1 MKLSARVRCWF
12 RASLRRTRMER
23 EMDNELHYHLERY
36 TEDLIRQGVS
46 PEDARRR
53 ARAEFG
59 AIEARKE
66 ECREALGLRLLDEL
80 RADVRYAFRM
90 MRKSP
95 AFTAVAVISLALG
108 IGANTA
114 IFTLMEAALWKSIP
128 IKSPEQ
134 LRLFSWVSG
143 PEDIMDGIWGSYG
156 RTPNGG
162 HTSTVFS
169 NAVFQE
175 MQRNNAVFDNLF
187 AFKPVGRITAVI
199 DGQVELVGGEL
210 VSGGFYEG
218 IGISTIA
225 GRPIGVAD
233 DTRGAEGAVAVLS
246 DSYWARRFARD
257 ASVIGKQID
266 LNQIPVT
273 IIGVNPPDFKGMEQ
287 GETPD
292 VFVPLSMQPLIV
304 PNQYAKN
311 GTLLDDPDNWWLLI
325 MGRLKRGLTELQAQ
339 AALDVVLEQAVR
351 ASLPNKKNRD
361 LPRLRLLTGARGL
374 DELREHYSKPLF
386 VLISFVGLVLLAAC
400 ANVANL
406 LLARATARQREIG
419 VRLALGA
426 GRGRISRQMLAEGSL
441 LALMGGAT
449 GLLFG
454 YWARN
459 GIPSLLSTSWEPS
472 PLQGQFDSQVL
483 MISIGVTIITGVLFS
498 LAPAWQANR
507 VELNAALKDGVRT
520 TMSLPKLI
528 VGNSLV
534 VFQVCLSLLLLVG
547 AGLFIRTLSNLR
559 SATLGFRPERVLLFT
574 VDPPRTRYAG
584 DKRKALFKQLEE
596 QIGAIPGVQ
605 SATLSE
611 DALVA
616 NNSSTTTVAPTGRV
630 PRKGEADRVWV
641 NDVGD
646 RFFETMGIPIL
657 YGRPLGQQDRA
668 NSPRVAVVNKQ
679 FVRDFF
685 PKDPNPLGKTFG
697 NSDTY
702 QIVGICGDAHYTR
715 VREQVPPTFYR
726 PYTQV
731 HDLRGM
737 TFEVKTAASKGTI
750 VRAISAVVRS
760 IDKDLPIF
768 DVRTQTEQIDAT
780 QSTERAFAA
789 LTLGFGLLALT
800 LACIGIYGIMAYVVA
815 RRTGE
820 IGIRMAMGAQNR
832 QVLVMIL
839 RETVL
844 LAGIGIVIGVFAAIG
859 LTRYL
864 ENMLYGLKPF
874 DPVTYSAAV
883 LVMLA
888 VALTAG
894 WLPARRASRLDPMV
908 ALRHE

>member
-1 MKLSARVRCWF
+1 MKLSARVRSWF
-12 RASLRRTRMER
+12 RASLHRTRMER
-23 EMDNELHYHLERY
+23 EMDNELHFHLESY
-36 TEDLIRQGVS
+36 TEDLIRRGVS
-46 PEDARRR
+46 PEEARGR
-53 ARAEFG
+53 ARVKFG

-66 ECREALGLRLLDEL
+66 ECREALGLRLIDEL
-80 RADVRYAFRM
+80 RADLSYAFRM

-95 AFTAVAVISLALG
+95 AFTAVAILSLALG

-128 IKSPEQ
+128 VKSPEQ

-143 PEDIMDGIWGSYG
+143 PEVIMDSTWGSFD

-162 HTSTVFS
+162 RTSTVFS

-175 MQRNNAVFDNLF
+175 MLQNNAVFDNLF

-199 DGQVELVGGEL
+199 DGQAELVGGEL

-233 DTRGAEGAVAVLS
+233 DTRGATGVVAVLS

-257 ASVIGKQID
+257 ASAIGKQIS

-273 IIGVNPPDFKGMEQ
+273 VIGVNPPDFKGMESGQ
-287 GETPD
+287 NPD

-304 PNQYAKN
+304 PNQWAKD
-311 GTLLDDPDNWWLLI
+311 GTLLDDPDSWWLLI
-325 MGRLKRGLTELQAQ
+325 MGRLKRGITELQAQ
-339 AALDVVLEQAVR
+339 AALDVVLQQAVH
-351 ASLPNKKNRD
+351 ASLPNKKDRD

-374 DELREHYSKPLF
+374 DELREHFSKPLF
-386 VLISFVGLVLLAAC
+386 VLMSFVGLVLLAAC

-426 GRGRISRQMLAEGSL
+426 GRWRISRQMLAEGSL
-441 LALMGGAT
+441 LALMGGAA
-449 GLLFG
+449 GLFFG

-459 GIPSLLSTSWEPS
+459 GIPGLLATSWEPS

-483 MISIGVTIITGVLFS
+483 MISIAVTVLTGVVFS

-534 VFQVCLSLLLLVG
+534 VFQICLSLLLLVG

-559 SATLGFRPERVLLFT
+559 SATLGFRPERILLFT

-605 SATLSE
+605 SATLSA

-616 NNSSTTTVAPTGRV
+616 NSSSTTNVAPTGRA

-641 NDVGD
+641 HVIGG

-657 YGRPLGQQDRA
+657 QGRPLGHQDRA
-668 NSPRVAVVNKQ
+668 NSPRVAVVNQQ
-679 FVRDFF
+679 FVRNLF
-685 PKDPNPLGKTFG
+685 PHDPKPLGKTFA
-697 NSDTY
+697 NDTY

-715 VREQVPPTFYR
+715 VREQVPPTFYV
-726 PYTQV
+726 PFTQL
-731 HDLRGM
+731 HDLRDM
-737 TFEVKTAASKGTI
+737 TFEVKTAASRGSI

-789 LTLGFGLLALT
+789 LTSGFGLLALT

-839 RETVL
+839 RETIL

-864 ENMLYGLKPF
+864 ENMLYGLRPF
-874 DPVTYSAAV
+874 DPLTYSAAV